1 MPKGKL
7 NYKKMVEV
15 EINFS
20 NKGESKINQVGKTKN
35 PSGLGFVLV

>member
-1 MPKGKL
+1 
-7 NYKKMVEV
+7 MVEV

-20 NKGESKINQVGKTKN
+20 TKGKSKINQVGKTKN